1 MRDKLFFLLLIFIG
15 MLSLIFSFWNLVY
28 FHYLKS
34 IIWAIVTILLI
45 FISIYFSFKLK
56 FVQFDLPN
64 IFRSL
69 FKKSNGNISTLESLS
84 INLAAKIGVGSLSG
98 IALSIFIG
106 GEGTVFWMWIITLIT
121 GIIAYIEGYLGV
133 KYQRINKFNELVGG
147 PSFYLEKV
155 TKLKLI
161 PLLYSLLI
169 IISYIFGFITIQSNT
184 IVKSVNY
191 VFDINKYIILIIL
204 VLLSGFIIFKGIKKI
219 ATFSAKI
226 VPLMGIIYIVLGI
239 YIIIINVE
247 LIPSM
252 LLNIVKSAFNFK
264 SFFSGFIASLI
275 IGVQRGIFATEI
287 GLGTSAISASLI
299 NDEASKQGYVQLFG
313 IYFTSFVICTITAFI
328 IISAKI
334 NVGNYININ
343 GIELV
348 IDAFVYHLGGVG
360 TLLFVIIT
368 ILFAFSTIVSGYCF
382 GELALDY
389 VMEDVNKK
397 SINVFKVL
405 TIILIFVGGLISPN
419 ILWNLI
425 DILIAL
431 LTIINLYAIYLL
443 RNKIAYNKKYKI

>member
-106 GEGTVFWMWIITLIT
+106 GEGTVFWMWIINLIT

-226 VPLMGIIYIVLGI
+226 VPLMGIIYIILGI

-287 GLGTSAISASLI
+287 GLGTSAISASLT

-348 IDAFVYHLGGVG
+348 IDAFVYHLGDVG

>member
-98 IALSIFIG
+98 SALLIFIG
-106 GEGTVFWMWIITLIT
+106 GYGTVFWMWIITLIT

-226 VPLMGIIYIVLGI
+226 VPLMGIIYIILGI

-287 GLGTSAISASLI
+287 GLGTSAISASLT

-405 TIILIFVGGLISPN
+405 TIILIFAGGLISPN